1 MEKICKKKSELQ
13 GTALSNLRQTYYH
26 NGSAIIENKES
37 NDQFLKNTILFNDF
51 FTGHQWYNDLLVDLG
66 SKDTANIYKGKKW
79 IYMVFIMVINVLGV
93 HHSKQLVCMAV

>member
-1 MEKICKKKSELQ
+1 MEKIYKKSELQ

-51 FTGHQWYNDLLVDLG
+51 LQ
-66 SKDTANIYKGKKW
+66 
-79 IYMVFIMVINVLGV
+79 VINGI
-93 HHSKQLVCMAV
+93 MIY